1 MHPKLRYLASFCL
14 FLLPDVSA
22 DGRMSIEKCE
32 WIAPILSLG
41 AADAPHAS
49 SYVQTHVP
57 LVDCCG
63 FADWSPSAAPLPSLC
78 LILALHEICQCFV
91 PEKTPGTKRL
101 P

>member
-14 FLLPDVSA
+14 FLLPVSA
-22 DGRMSIEKCE
+22 DGRMSIENRKR
-32 WIAPILSLG
+32 IASILSLG